1 MPENFE
7 NKDRYMDELLDAGLQ
22 RLAQTEPLTGF
33 EERVLAGLKGREL
46 ETDRR
51 MWWFWG
57 AAVAAA
63 MAVTMFVMVSRQQPV
78 QQAPVE
84 TAKTAPVQEITKPAP
99 VAPPVTA
106 KVASHPVVH
115 VAASHVEQAPTVAQL
130 VKRDV
135 FPSPTGIT
143 AEERMLMAYLK
154 HTPFEELAANSKPD
168 EPFVVPKGDS
178 TEMNLVLPG
187 DASKSAGVNTK

>member
-1 MPENFE
+1 MPENYD
-7 NKDRYMDELLDAGLQ
+7 KYLDELLDAGLM
-22 RLAQTEPLTGF
+22 RYAQTEPLAGF
-33 EERVLAGLKGREL
+33 EERVLAGLEGREL
-46 ETDRR
+46 EQDRR

-63 MAVTMFVMVSRQQPV
+63 MAVTMFVIVSRQQTV
-78 QQAPVE
+78 TQTPVE
-84 TAKTAPVQEITKPAP
+84 TAKSLPTHEVSNPDP

-106 KVASHPVVH
+106 KVAPHPGTH
-115 VAASHVEQAPTVAQL
+115 VTPSHVEQAPVVAQL

-154 HTPFEELAANSKPD
+154 HTPFEELAANSRPD
-168 EPFVVPKGDS
+168 PIPAQPV
-178 TEMNLVLPG
+178 EMNQALPG
-187 DASKSAGVNTK
+187 DATRSTGVNTK